1 MISPTRQRKR
11 LSSAERQ
18 ELYDSECLKAR
29 AKGRGLCP
37 LCAICDL
44 PILPGQQWHDNH
56 DKYLPHAIGGKRDG
70 ISHARCNREHGHK
83 IATPQV
89 AKFKRIV
96 RKHLDIHRS
105 SQPMQ
110 GGRTDRIM
118 KKLTG
123 DVVNRKTGERAS

>member
-1 MISPTRQRKR
+1 MIFPRRKR
-11 LSSAERQ
+11 RRLNSGQRQ
-18 ELYDSECLKAR
+18 ELYDAESQKAR

-44 PILPGQQWHDNH
+44 PILPGQLWHDNH
-56 DKYLPHAIGGKRDG
+56 DKYLPHALGGEVDG
-70 ISHARCNREHGHK
+70 ISHARCNRQHNNQ

-105 SQPMQ
+105 SQPMP
-110 GGRTDRIM
+110 GGKDDRL
-118 KKLTG
+118 KKSFTKGTVLR
-123 DVVNRKTGERAS
+123 VTGERPS